1 MISIDVD
8 GADNK
13 TGGSFSLVI
22 TCNDRTE
29 IQNFKSTIG
38 GDITTTEMKG
48 INAAMKYFLNKKPNE
63 LGVINTDSLLSVK
76 LIKEIWDLK
85 PDSTN
90 KRLKKE
96 LRKAIK
102 LYSLIKDRV
111 VLKYI
116 NRKYNSADK
125 YAKQTLKELKE
136 QTQEK
141 KHKNKH

>member
-29 IQNFKSTIG
+29 IINHYVDIG
-38 GDITTTEMKG
+38 GDITTIEMKG
-48 INAAMKYFLNKKPNE
+48 INAALKYFLKKRPNE

-76 LIKEIWDLK
+76 LILGKWDLRK
-85 PDSTN
+85 DSTN
-90 KRLKKE
+90 TRLKKE
-96 LRKAIK
+96 IRKGIK
-102 LYSLIKDRV
+102 LYSMVKDRV

-116 NRKYNSADK
+116 NRELNTADK
-125 YAKQTLKELKE
+125 YAKQTLKQNTKP
-136 QTQEK
+136 TQK
-141 KHKNKH
+141 K